1 MGNPTPAI
9 EFRVNLTLKK
19 TEIVN
24 HDGSTAA
31 MLHPDRFSEDQ
42 DAAVESIDYRK
53 NLRSTFIP
61 GLSAANNHAMKHGDT
76 FTEYGQKAVYLRAT
90 YGIGY
95 APADQACLDVVS
107 VS

>member
-9 EFRVNLTLKK
+9 EFRVDLTLLKQ
-19 TEIVN
+19 EVVN
-24 HDGSTAA
+24 NDGTQSAI
-31 MLHPDRFSEDQ
+31 LHPDRYSSDQ
-42 DAAVESIDYRK
+42 DAAVASIDYRK

-61 GLSAANNHAMKHGDT
+61 GLSGANNRVMKHGDT
-76 FTEYGQKAVYLRAT
+76 FTEYGQKAVYLRST

-95 APADQACLDVVS
+95 AAADQAYLVVVS